1 MKKCCASGLT
11 ARRAKY
17 DEPARYDFQDAA
29 MAGDNTEAAVRAF
42 VQALNSGTPGDAKA
56 DLRVFKGRPQANVV
70 ASYGAEFAK
79 ALEESTPG
87 EWRAMATQDGWR
99 AIQLALITPAKP
111 AQFEL
116 LRGVLQLDW
125 TDATLAELRTAE
137 VRALTKKYRVRIE
150 ADKP

>member
-79 ALEESTPG
+79 ALEEFDAFIPQLEAKLTPRDLVILSADHG
-87 EWRAMATQDGWR
+87 NDPTYRGTDHTREYVPFIAYSKGTQ
-99 AIQLALITPAKP
+99 A
-111 AQFEL
+111 
-116 LRGVLQLDW
+116 
-125 TDATLAELRTAE
+125 
-137 VRALTKKYRVRIE
+137 RALGNRKTF
-150 ADKP
+150 ADIGQTVVH